1 MRGEFAA
8 LGIELEVLV
17 PAQLPR
23 VRGDGSRVEQA
34 LVRLL
39 QERLSTA
46 RESPAV
52 TLTARPVGRGDARS
66 IVISICDAP
75 AADGRAMAD
84 PTEPIPA
91 IVTEIVRE
99 LGGEIRTVADPLMGR
114 TTAIRLDVSP
124 RSAGALQPRASG
136 LIHCV
141 AGGLP
146 MSPARSVKRVCLSYS
161 GGLDTSVILRWLIER
176 YRCEVVTFT
185 ADIGQE
191 EELSGVPEKARA
203 TGAVDCVVRDV
214 REEFVRDYVFPALRG
229 NAVYE
234 GHYLLGTALARPLI
248 AKHQAEVARATGCD
262 AVAHG
267 ATGKGNDQVRF
278 ELAFRALAPELTV
291 IAPWREW
298 DLRSRTDCIAYAQKH
313 SIPITVTL
321 KKPYSTDRNLM
332 HISYEGGILEDP
344 WRAPDEDM
352 FILTRS
358 PERAPDEPV
367 ELVIGFEQGTP
378 VTLDGESLTPARLL
392 AKLNRVAGAH
402 GVGRVDMVEN
412 RFVGLKSRGVY
423 ETPGGSVLHVAHR
436 AVESITM
443 DRDVMHE
450 RDRLS
455 PRFAE
460 MIYNGFWFAPEME
473 FVRAAIEASQRGV
486 TGEARVRLYKGSV
499 RVTGRRSPVSLYSEA
514 LSTFEDAGPADT
526 YDPADA
532 AGFIR
537 LQGLRLSRRERD

>member
-1 MRGEFAA
+1 M
-8 LGIELEVLV
+8 L
-17 PAQLPR
+17 
-23 VRGDGSRVEQA
+23 
-34 LVRLL
+34 
-39 QERLSTA
+39 
-46 RESPAV
+46 
-52 TLTARPVGRGDARS
+52 
-66 IVISICDAP
+66 
-75 AADGRAMAD
+75 
-84 PTEPIPA
+84 
-91 IVTEIVRE
+91 
-99 LGGEIRTVADPLMGR
+99 
-114 TTAIRLDVSP
+114 
-124 RSAGALQPRASG
+124 
-136 LIHCV
+136 
-141 AGGLP
+141 
-146 MSPARSVKRVCLSYS
+146 PARSVKRVCLSYS

-214 REEFVRDYVFPALRG
+214 REEFVRDFVFPALRG

-352 FILTRS
+352 YILTRS

-378 VTLDGESLTPARLL
+378 VTLDGESLTAARLL
-392 AKLNRVAGAH
+392 AKLNRIAGAH

>member
-1 MRGEFAA
+1 M
-8 LGIELEVLV
+8 
-17 PAQLPR
+17 PP
-23 VRGDGSRVEQA
+23 
-34 LVRLL
+34 
-39 QERLSTA
+39 
-46 RESPAV
+46 
-52 TLTARPVGRGDARS
+52 ARP
-66 IVISICDAP
+66 
-75 AADGRAMAD
+75 
-84 PTEPIPA
+84 
-91 IVTEIVRE
+91 
-99 LGGEIRTVADPLMGR
+99 
-114 TTAIRLDVSP
+114 
-124 RSAGALQPRASG
+124 
-136 LIHCV
+136 
-141 AGGLP
+141 
-146 MSPARSVKRVCLSYS
+146 VKRVCLSYS
-161 GGLDTSVILRWLIER
+161 GGLDTSVILRWLIEH

-185 ADIGQE
+185 ADVGQE

-203 TGAVDCVVRDV
+203 TGAIDCVVRDV
-214 REEFVRDYVFPALRG
+214 REEFVRDFVFPAIRG
-229 NAVYE
+229 NAIYE
-234 GHYLLGTALARPLI
+234 GYYLLGTALARPLI
-248 AKHQAEVARATGCD
+248 AKHQAEVARAMGCD

-278 ELAFRALAPELTV
+278 ELTFRALAPDLTV

-313 SIPITVTL
+313 SIPVSVTL
-321 KKPYSTDRNLM
+321 KKPYSMDRNLM

-358 PERAPDEPV
+358 PERAP
-367 ELVIGFEQGTP
+367 ELPSEVVIGFERGTP
-378 VTLDGESLTPARLL
+378 VSLDGETLTPARLL
-392 AKLNRVAGAH
+392 ARLNRLAGEH

-423 ETPGGSVLHVAHR
+423 ETPGGTVLHLAHR

-473 FVRAAIEASQRGV
+473 FMRAAIEASQRGV
-486 TGEARVRLYKGSV
+486 TGEARVRLFKGSA

-526 YDPADA
+526 YDQADA

-537 LQGLRLSRRERD
+537 LQGLRLARRDSD